1 MGREE
6 SKGEGPKEAQGAKE
20 VKGAKE
26 APVQEVGVLPGS
38 SKNLSNWWI
47 AFGALL
53 LANFGTRLHRLVSP
67 APAICYFSAIPI
79 CSTQHAQR
87 SILGML
93 IAHCSI
99 LVTQIL
105 EYRVDQPAWVCWDE
119 THFGKMASW
128 YINRYTIGYIWYGI
142 FSTNLILFPGLSFS
156 TCTHLWARC

>member
-67 APAICYFSAIPI
+67 ALAVFLLISSSHLLNSA
-79 CSTQHAQR
+79 CSTLHAR
-87 SILGML
+87 HAHRLML
-93 IAHCSI
+93 
-99 LVTQIL
+99 
-105 EYRVDQPAWVCWDE
+105 
-119 THFGKMASW
+119 
-128 YINRYTIGYIWYGI
+128 YG
-142 FSTNLILFPGLSFS
+142 G
-156 TCTHLWARC
+156 C